1 MADVTRARRL
11 ADRIRV
17 IVAQYLETRVQDPRI
32 GFLTVTDARVTPDL
46 RDATVFYTVLGD
58 DKARAD
64 TAAALADLTGT
75 LRTEV
80 GRQTGVKFTP
90 TLTFMLDAVPE
101 NARTIED
108 LLAAARSRDAE
119 VAALAHGASFAG
131 EADPYRHP
139 DESDD
144 EDEDPQS

>member
-1 MADVTRARRL
+1 MADATRARRL

-32 GFLTVTDARVTPDL
+32 GFLTITDARVSPDL

-58 DKARAD
+58 EQAKAD
-64 TAAALADLTGT
+64 TAAALSDLTGT
-75 LRTEV
+75 LRSEV

-90 TLTFMLDAVPE
+90 TLVFLPDAVPE

-119 VAALAHGASFAG
+119 VAALAQTAAFAG

-139 DESDD
+139 EESDD
-144 EDEDPQS
+144 EDPQS